1 MIALIFT
8 DMIGRGVAVM
18 LILSAAAIGCG
29 GGHPSSGPIEKF
41 AACPAAPGRSLTV
54 GDDVSLAPYPPA
66 QVQPRADGVLISP
79 PPQTV
84 HVQSY
89 PDTVMIS
96 PPKGTAAS
104 EWRLV
109 VVSGGEHLC
118 RDMPNYTSADL
129 ANVEGTSAGSV
140 VLEATDSSDH
150 RARVTLIFS

>member
-18 LILSAAAIGCG
+18 LVLLVATVGCG
-29 GGHPSSGPIEKF
+29 RGRPSSGPIEKF
-41 AACPAAPGRSLTV
+41 AACPATPGPSLIFS
-54 GDDVSLAPYPPA
+54 DDVSLAPYPPA
-66 QVQPRADGVLISP
+66 HVQPPADGVVISP

-84 HVQSY
+84 HVQSF

-96 PPKGTAAS
+96 PPEGTAVH

-109 VVSGGEHLC
+109 VISGGEHLC
-118 RDMPNYTSADL
+118 RDTANYSTADL

-150 RARVTLIFS
+150 RARVTLVFS